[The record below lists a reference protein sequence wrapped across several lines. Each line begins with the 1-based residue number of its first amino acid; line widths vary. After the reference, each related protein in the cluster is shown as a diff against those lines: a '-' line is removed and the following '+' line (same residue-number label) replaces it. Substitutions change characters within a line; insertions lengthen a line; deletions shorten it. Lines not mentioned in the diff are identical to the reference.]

1 MNSFES
7 VDDLATKI
15 GEVLGISD
23 WVTITQEQVNMF
35 ADATGDHQW
44 IHVDPERAAASPF
57 GTTIAHGL
65 MTLALVPGLT
75 PQMFHVKGVDMILNY
90 GLNKVRYPA
99 PVPVGSRV
107 RARVTL
113 VSVDPVGSDGAWQAV
128 LAANVEIEGGV
139 KPAVV
144 SEIVLRLIS

>member
-1 MNSFES
+1 
-7 VDDLATKI
+7 
-15 GEVLGISD
+15 
-23 WVTITQEQVNMF
+23 
-35 ADATGDHQW
+35 
-44 IHVDPERAAASPF
+44 
-57 GTTIAHGL
+57 
-65 MTLALVPGLT
+65 LT
-75 PQMFHVKGVDMILNY
+75 PQMFQVKGVDMILNY

-113 VSVDPVGSDGAWQAV
+113 VSVDPAGSDGAWQAV